1 MYNRLKKVLPILL
14 FALVVVFSVLY
25 FFLGR
30 RYGVAYGDALY
41 FPATE
46 GDTTVYSA
54 KADGQPA
61 SFTVHGDTVTYRWGD
76 TVYGPYT
83 VREDP
88 TAVPG
93 GEWASFQLTG
103 VEVRKED
110 QLLFRGG
117 CDWALNLLIK
127 EDGQPYSA
135 FQDVTYSVNGVTY
148 DTDGNPVDPH
158 EPSLRTLIRFSQLPQ
173 PDAHRGNT
181 LMWSLGLFLA
191 VVAFLLIRFDDAIFR
206 LNLFFRIRHPEDA
219 EPSDWELAGR
229 VLGWLAFTALSF
241 GVFLA
246 GLIMIS

>member
-30 RYGVAYGDALY
+30 QYGVAYGDALY

-88 TAVPG
+88 SAAPG
-93 GEWASFQLTG
+93 GQWASMDFTG
-103 VEVRKED
+103 VEVTEGD
-110 QLLFRGG
+110 TVLFRGG
-117 CDWALNLLIK
+117 YTADLALLIG
-127 EDGQPYSA
+127 EDGESA
-135 FQDVTYSVNGVTY
+135 SDLFHVTYSVNGMEH
-148 DTDGNPVDPH
+148 DADGNMVDPH
-158 EPSLRTLIRFSQLPQ
+158 QPSLKTLIRFSQLPQ

-219 EPSDWELAGR
+219 EPSDWEITGR

>member
-1 MYNRLKKVLPILL
+1 MYDRLKKVLPILL
-14 FALVVVFSVLY
+14 LALVVVFSVLY

-30 RYGVAYGDALY
+30 RYGVAYSDALY

-46 GDTTVYSA
+46 GTATVYSA

-61 SFTVHGDTVTYRWGD
+61 SFTVQGDTVTYRWGD
-76 TVYGPYT
+76 AVYGPYT
-83 VREDP
+83 VQEDP
-88 TAVPG
+88 AALPG
-93 GEWASFQLTG
+93 GKWASFQLTG
-103 VEVRKED
+103 VEVRKEG

-117 CDWALNLLIK
+117 CDQALNLLIK

-135 FQDVTYSVNGVTY
+135 FQYVTYSVNGFTY
-148 DTDGNPVDPH
+148 DTDGNPVDLH

-173 PDAHRGNT
+173 PDAHRGNP

-206 LNLFFRIRHPEDA
+206 LNLSFRIRHPEDA
-219 EPSDWELAGR
+219 EPSDWEIAGR
-229 VLGWLAFTALSF
+229 VLGWLAFAVLSF